1 MLGPFSYD
9 LVLHPGGDKY
19 ERETGIGMCVDWA
32 DAMSRLV
39 NYYGEEEI
47 IEVKSIVLYDATDLL
62 IVPQHVIDN
71 YANDTY
77 FNEAH
82 YPCDPKGERIFREDE
97 ENVPGTRC
105 D

>member
-19 ERETGIGMCVDWA
+19 ERETGIGFCADWS

-47 IEVKSIVLYDATDLL
+47 VEVKSIILYDSTDLL
-62 IVPQHVIDN
+62 IVPQEVIDN

-77 FNEAH
+77 FNAAH
-82 YPCDPKGERIFREDE
+82 YACVSKGERIYKESE
-97 ENVPGTRC
+97 LNVPGSKC